1 MVQTARGDVH
11 ALRAYLRSKAPFL
24 GHREAIGTGVEGL
37 DQILQGGLPK
47 ASLTVITGL
56 AGAGR
61 TSLAA
66 RVLAAQTQRGRP
78 VAWID
83 AQALIYPPALDALG
97 VDLSRLLMVR
107 GSPDKAT
114 FAAEQI
120 IDTGAFEVVVLSG
133 LDAQLNPARARRLQ
147 TASEGARVA
156 TVVIAEPAASERL
169 QGATLKLH
177 LTRRA
182 RHTQVEVTKDRSG
195 MAMGRRYRMYE
206 E

>member
-1 MVQTARGDVH
+1 MVQTARGDVR
-11 ALRAYLRSKAPFL
+11 ALRAFLRSKAPFL
-24 GHREAIGTGVEGL
+24 GLREAIGTGVEGL
-37 DQILQGGLPK
+37 DQILNGGLPK

-66 RVLAAQTQRGRP
+66 RVLAARTQQGRP
-78 VAWID
+78 VAWVD
-83 AQALIYPPALDALG
+83 GQSLVYPPALDALG
-97 VDLSRLLMVR
+97 VDLERLLMVR
-107 GSPDKAT
+107 AAADKAA

-120 IDTGAFEVVVLSG
+120 IDTGAFEVVVVSG
-133 LDAQLNPARARRLQ
+133 LDQHLTASRARRLQ

-156 TVVIAEPAASERL
+156 TVIVADPPAADRL

-182 RHTQVEVTKDRSG
+182 RHTQIEVTKDRSG
-195 MAMGRRYRMYE
+195 AATGRRYRMYE
-206 E
+206 G